1 MNDKT
6 YKYIPGKSLSFKPW
20 HAIEIKNPLPERRPT
35 EEKHSGPPI
44 QERKSFTDFPSY
56 KDMVANLGGSI
67 IRNLKGAIRGEELK
81 LPEKEKNNRL
91 DICKGCPH
99 YHGPKD
105 RCGLCGCK
113 MAVKAYLKLESC
125 PIGKW

>member
-81 LPEKEKNNRL
+81 LPEKEKN
-91 DICKGCPH
+91 K
-99 YHGPKD
+99 
-105 RCGLCGCK
+105 
-113 MAVKAYLKLESC
+113 V
-125 PIGKW
+125 